1 VILQRVINEIKG
13 NKMTTLP
20 EQFSAASKSG
30 IEAQLDF
37 FKSFGAQACD
47 GAARLIAL
55 NLDTSRATVDS
66 SSAALRQLASLQDP
80 RDLFE
85 LAKTPHQ
92 DFERMMAYGREWLTI
107 VADVQAGLLKPLE
120 QKAPAAPAAAEPAPA
135 PQVPA
140 AEAAPEAHSV
150 KPSKKPVVAVKP
162 EAGPEPVAEPT
173 PIAKAAG
180 TVAGI
185 APEATPAA
193 VMPES
198 PEVLPHLK
206 PAGTMPPPV
215 TFQQEL
221 LKPRRGGKKR

>member
-1 VILQRVINEIKG
+1 MN
-13 NKMTTLP
+13 TLP

-37 FKSFGAQACD
+37 FKSFGTQACD

-80 RDLFE
+80 RDLFA
-85 LAKTPHQ
+85 LAKTPHH
-92 DFERMMAYGREWLTI
+92 DFERMMAYGREWLSI
-107 VADVQAGLLKPLE
+107 VADVQAGLLKPLA
-120 QKAPAAPAAAEPAPA
+120 QRAPAAQAAAEPAPD
-135 PQVPA
+135 PQAPA
-140 AEAAPEAHSV
+140 AGAAPEARSV
-150 KPSKKPVVAVKP
+150 KPTKKPVVAVKP

-180 TVAGI
+180 AVAGI

-206 PAGTMPPPV
+206 PAAAMPPPV
-215 TFQQEL
+215 SFQQEL
-221 LKPRRGGKKR
+221 LTPRRGGKKR

>member
-1 VILQRVINEIKG
+1 MN
-13 NKMTTLP
+13 TLP

-55 NLDTSRATVDS
+55 NLDASRATVDS
-66 SSAALRQLASLQDP
+66 SSAALRQLASVHDP
-80 RDLFE
+80 RDLFA

-92 DFERMMAYGREWLTI
+92 DFERMMAYGREWLSI

-120 QKAPAAPAAAEPAPA
+120 QQAPAA
-135 PQVPA
+135 Q
-140 AEAAPEAHSV
+140 AAPEAASAPQAPAVVQAAEAEQEARSV

-162 EAGPEPVAEPT
+162 EAEPEPVAEPT

-180 TVAGI
+180 TLAG
-185 APEATPAA
+185 ATPAATAAA
-193 VMPES
+193 VMPET
-198 PEVLPHLK
+198 PEVLPNLK
-206 PAGTMPPPV
+206 PAKAMPPPV

-221 LKPRRGGKKR
+221 LTPRRGGKKR

>member
-1 VILQRVINEIKG
+1 MN
-13 NKMTTLP
+13 TLP

-37 FKSFGAQACD
+37 FKSFGAKACD

-55 NLDTSRATVDS
+55 NLDTGRATVDS

-80 RDLFE
+80 RDLFA

-92 DFERMMAYGREWLTI
+92 DFERMMAYGREWLSI

-120 QKAPAAPAAAEPAPA
+120 QQAPAAQAPAA
-135 PQVPA
+135 PA
-140 AEAAPEAHSV
+140 AEAAPEERSV
-150 KPSKKPVVAVKP
+150 KPGKQPVVALKP
-162 EAGPEPVAEPT
+162 EAEPEPVAEPT

-185 APEATPAA
+185 TPDATPAA

-198 PEVLPHLK
+198 PEVVPHLK

-221 LKPRRGGKKR
+221 LTPRRGGKKR

>member
-1 VILQRVINEIKG
+1 
-13 NKMTTLP
+13 MTTLP

-135 PQVPA
+135 LQVPA

-150 KPSKKPVVAVKP
+150 RPSKKPVVAVKP

-206 PAGTMPPPV
+206 PAATMPPPV